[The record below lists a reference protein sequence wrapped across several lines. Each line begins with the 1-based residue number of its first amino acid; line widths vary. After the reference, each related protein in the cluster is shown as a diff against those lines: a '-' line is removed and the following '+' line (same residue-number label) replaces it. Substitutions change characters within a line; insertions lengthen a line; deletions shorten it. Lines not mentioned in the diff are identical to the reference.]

1 MYICSDSIIV
11 LNFLQTKMKRYYSIA
26 LIIGGLLLAT
36 SYDSYGQKFNPTN
49 RYFSIGGCINAMN
62 YIGDLDP
69 GPSFVSPGIK
79 FTRYNFGVTG
89 LYRLKPR
96 LSLRAT
102 VSWGRIAG
110 KDSDNA
116 NYAEKNVNRKFRN
129 LSFRNDII
137 EVKADVV
144 IDLFENRGKYPKRV
158 DYTPYLFVGLAYFH
172 HNPKAQAP
180 DGSWVS
186 LKELSTEG
194 QGLEGGAK
202 PYSLHQIAL
211 PIGVG
216 FRYKLA
222 KHLDLAFEIGWRFT
236 TTDYLDDVG
245 GNYYD
250 KTKLLAAKGEQA
262 VVMSD
267 RSYEGYLSNQ
277 TLAEKAAEV
286 YGGSGLWADDLG
298 NNAIRGYGR
307 NGEQRGDKK
316 GRKDVYIITGF
327 HLTYII
333 PAKVICP
340 KFR

>member
-1 MYICSDSIIV
+1 MSDSIIV

-26 LIIGGLLLAT
+26 LIIGGLLLAF
-36 SYDSYGQKFNPTN
+36 SYDSYGQKFNPSN
-49 RYFSIGGCINAMN
+49 RYFSIGGCLNAMN

-79 FTRYNFGVTG
+79 FTRYNFGVTA

-96 LSLRAT
+96 FSVRGT

-110 KDSDNA
+110 SDEKNS
-116 NYAEKNVNRKFRN
+116 NYAEKNINRKFRN

-158 DYTPYLFVGLAYFH
+158 DYTPYMFVGLAYFH
-172 HNPKAQAP
+172 HNPKAQTA
-180 DGSWVS
+180 DGNWVS
-186 LKELSTEG
+186 LRELSTEG
-194 QGLEGGAK
+194 QGLDGGPK
-202 PYSLHQIAL
+202 RYSLHQIAL

-236 TTDYLDDVG
+236 TTDYIDDVG

-250 KTKLLAAKGEQA
+250 KEKLRAAKGDLA
-262 VVMSD
+262 VSMSD
-267 RSYEGYLSNQ
+267 RSFEGYTDDQGIRDNAVLGTDSN
-277 TLAEKAAEV
+277 
-286 YGGSGLWADDLG
+286 G
-298 NNAIRGYGR
+298 NIAIKGYGS
-307 NGEQRGDKK
+307 NGDQRGDKK
-316 GRKDVYIITGF
+316 GRKDLYIITGF

>member
-1 MYICSDSIIV
+1 MKMYICSDSIIV

-26 LIIGGLLLAT
+26 LIIGGLLLAF
-36 SYDSYGQKFNPTN
+36 SYDSYGQKYNPAN
-49 RYFSIGGCINAMN
+49 RYFSIGGCLNAMN

-79 FTRYNFGVTG
+79 FTRYNFGVTA
-89 LYRLKPR
+89 LYRVRPR
-96 LSLRAT
+96 VSFRGT
-102 VSWGRIAG
+102 ISWGRIAG
-110 KDSDNA
+110 SDEKNS
-116 NYAEKNVNRKFRN
+116 NYAAKNITRKYRN

-144 IDLFENRGKYPKRV
+144 IDLFENRGKYNKRV
-158 DYTPYLFVGLAYFH
+158 DYTPYVFVGIAYFH
-172 HNPKAQAP
+172 HNPKAQTA
-180 DGSWVS
+180 DGNWVS
-186 LKELSTEG
+186 LRDLSTEG
-194 QGLEGGAK
+194 QGLDGGPK
-202 PYSLHQIAL
+202 KYSLNQIAL

-236 TTDYLDDVG
+236 TTDYIDDVG
-245 GNYYD
+245 GDYYD
-250 KTKLLAAKGEQA
+250 KEKLRAAKGDLA
-262 VVMSD
+262 VAMSD
-267 RSYEGYLSNQ
+267 RSAEGYATDQ
-277 TLAEKAAEV
+277 GIRDKATLGTDAN
-286 YGGSGLWADDLG
+286 G
-298 NNAIRGYGR
+298 NVAISGYGSA
-307 NGEQRGDKK
+307 GDQRGDRK

>member
-1 MYICSDSIIV
+1 MKMYICSDSIIV

-26 LIIGGLLLAT
+26 LIIGGLLLA
-36 SYDSYGQKFNPTN
+36 SAYDSYGQKYNPAN

-79 FTRYNFGVTG
+79 FTRYNFGVTA
-89 LYRLKPR
+89 LYRVKPR
-96 LSLRAT
+96 VSFRGT
-102 VSWGRIAG
+102 ISWGRIAG
-110 KDSDNA
+110 SDEKNS
-116 NYAEKNVNRKFRN
+116 NYAEKNINRKYRN

-144 IDLFENRGKYPKRV
+144 IDLFENRGKYNKRV
-158 DYTPYLFVGLAYFH
+158 DYTPYLFLGIAYFH
-172 HNPKAQAP
+172 HNPKAQTA

-186 LKELSTEG
+186 LRDLSTEG
-194 QGLEGGAK
+194 QGLEGGPK
-202 PYSLHQIAL
+202 KYSLNQIAL

-236 TTDYLDDVG
+236 TTDYIDDVG
-245 GNYYD
+245 GDYFD
-250 KTKLLAAKGEQA
+250 KEKLRAAKGNLA
-262 VVMSD
+262 VTMSD
-267 RSYEGYLSNQ
+267 RSAEGYAKDQ
-277 TLAEKAAEV
+277 GIRDKATLGTDAN
-286 YGGSGLWADDLG
+286 G
-298 NNAIRGYGR
+298 NVAIRGYGSA
-307 NGEQRGDKK
+307 GDQRGDRK

>member
-1 MYICSDSIIV
+1 MSDSIIV
-11 LNFLQTKMKRYYSIA
+11 LNFLETKMKRYYSIA
-26 LIIGGLLLAT
+26 VIVGGLLLAF
-36 SYDSYGQKFNPTN
+36 SYDSNGQKFNPQN
-49 RYFSIGGCINAMN
+49 RYFSIGGCLNAMN

-79 FTRYNFGVTG
+79 FTRYNFGITG

-96 LSLRAT
+96 VSVRGT

-110 KDSDNA
+110 SDEKNS
-116 NYAEKNVNRKFRN
+116 NYAEKNIYRKYRN
-129 LSFRNDII
+129 LSFRNDIL

-158 DYTPYLFVGLAYFH
+158 DYTPYLFVGIAYFH
-172 HNPKAQAP
+172 HNPKAQNK
-180 DGSWVS
+180 DGEWVS
-186 LKELSTEG
+186 LRELSTEG
-194 QGLEGGAK
+194 QGLEGGPK
-202 PYSLHQIAL
+202 QYSLHQIAL

-236 TTDYLDDVG
+236 TTDYIDDVG
-245 GNYYD
+245 GDYYD
-250 KTKLLAAKGEQA
+250 KAKLLAAKGELA
-262 VVMSD
+262 VEMSD
-267 RSYEGYLSNQ
+267 RSLEGYAKDQ
-277 TLAEKAAEV
+277 GIRDKASLNAD
-286 YGGSGLWADDLG
+286 GTAINGFGSAGD
-298 NNAIRGYGR
+298 
-307 NGEQRGDKK
+307 QRGDRK

>member
-1 MYICSDSIIV
+1 MSDSIIV
-11 LNFLQTKMKRYYSIA
+11 LNFLQTKMKKYYSIA
-26 LIIGGLLLAT
+26 LIVGGLLLAL
-36 SYDSYGQKFNPTN
+36 SYDSNGQKFNTQN
-49 RYFSIGGCINAMN
+49 RYFSIGGCLNAMN

-96 LSLRAT
+96 VSLRGT
-102 VSWGRIAG
+102 ISWGRIAG
-110 KDSDNA
+110 SDEKNS
-116 NYAEKNVNRKFRN
+116 NYAEKNINRKYRN

-144 IDLFENRGKYPKRV
+144 IDLFENRGKYNKRV

-172 HNPKAQAP
+172 HNPKAQTA
-180 DGSWVS
+180 DGNWVS
-186 LKELSTEG
+186 LRDLSTEG
-194 QGLEGGAK
+194 QGLEGGPK
-202 PYSLHQIAL
+202 KYSLNQIAL

-236 TTDYLDDVG
+236 TTDYIDDVG
-245 GNYYD
+245 GDYYD
-250 KTKLLAAKGEQA
+250 KEKLRAAKGDLA
-262 VVMSD
+262 VALSD
-267 RSYEGYLSNQ
+267 RSAEGYAKDQGIRDNA
-277 TLAEKAAEV
+277 TLGTDAN
-286 YGGSGLWADDLG
+286 G
-298 NNAIRGYGR
+298 NVAINGYGST
-307 NGEQRGDKK
+307 GDQRGDRK

>member
-26 LIIGGLLLAT
+26 LIIGGLLLAF
-36 SYDSYGQKFNPTN
+36 SYDSYGQKYNPSN
-49 RYFSIGGCINAMN
+49 RYFSIGGCLNAMN
-62 YIGDLDP
+62 YIGEMDP

-96 LSLRAT
+96 VSLRAT

-110 KDSDNA
+110 SDEKNS
-116 NYAEKNVNRKFRN
+116 NYAEKNIHRKYRN
-129 LSFRNDII
+129 LNFRNDII

-144 IDLFENRGKYPKRV
+144 IDLFENRGKYNKRV
-158 DYTPYLFVGLAYFH
+158 DYTPYMFVGLAYFH
-172 HNPKAQAP
+172 HNPKGQTE
-180 DGSWVS
+180 DGNWVS
-186 LKELSTEG
+186 LRELSTEG
-194 QGLEGGAK
+194 QGLEGGSK
-202 PYSLHQIAL
+202 QYSLHQIAL
-211 PIGVG
+211 PIGLG

-236 TTDYLDDVG
+236 TTDYIDDVG
-245 GNYYD
+245 GDYYD
-250 KTKLLAAKGEQA
+250 KEKLRAAKGDLA
-262 VVMSD
+262 VDMSD
-267 RSYEGYLSNQ
+267 RSAEGYAKDQGIRDKATLGTDSNGNV
-277 TLAEKAAEV
+277 AIN
-286 YGGSGLWADDLG
+286 GFGSAGD
-298 NNAIRGYGR
+298 
-307 NGEQRGDKK
+307 QRGDRK

>member
-1 MYICSDSIIV
+1 MSDSIIV
-11 LNFLQTKMKRYYSIA
+11 LNFLETKMKRYYSIA
-26 LIIGGLLLAT
+26 LIVGGLLLAF
-36 SYDSYGQKFNPTN
+36 SYDSNGQKFNPQN
-49 RYFSIGGCINAMN
+49 RYFSIGGCLNAMN

-79 FTRYNFGVTG
+79 FTRYNFGVTA

-96 LSLRAT
+96 FSVRGT

-110 KDSDNA
+110 SDEKNS
-116 NYAEKNVNRKFRN
+116 NYADKNIYRKQRN

-158 DYTPYLFVGLAYFH
+158 DYTPYMFVGIAYFH

-186 LKELSTEG
+186 LRDLSTEG
-194 QGLEGGAK
+194 QGLEGGPK
-202 PYSLHQIAL
+202 KYSLHQIAL

-245 GNYYD
+245 GDYYD
-250 KTKLLAAKGEQA
+250 KEKLRAAKGDLA
-262 VVMSD
+262 VTMSD
-267 RSYEGYLSNQ
+267 RSYEGYLNDQ
-277 TLAEKAAEV
+277 
-286 YGGSGLWADDLG
+286 
-298 NNAIRGYGR
+298 AIRAHATYGTDSHGNPAISGYGSA
-307 NGEQRGDKK
+307 GDQRGDRK